1 MGPLPQVTTPH
12 ASIEEPLIDDVG
24 HILNP
29 TFAPRTC
36 EPSSQTVADSADV
49 SASQTR
55 ASYRDI
61 LLQRPQ
67 PSSPKKK
74 ARKAKLAEKAAPE
87 RKKLYQLGVNAARI
101 INIHYPDQKIMTVPV
116 HNDYYRELL
125 DTLAS
130 IKPILGY
137 DPTKPSTLRDPKFT
151 SLTEEERH
159 KQAVVVH
166 QTRLA
171 RIIQNIRSPGLQY
184 SVAKYFYQ

>member
-1 MGPLPQVTTPH
+1 M
-12 ASIEEPLIDDVG
+12 IDDVG

-74 ARKAKLAEKAAPE
+74 ARKAKLAEKAARSFQPISPAHGYQFIHFYARNGKQKKCQRNARSSINLELTLPE
-87 RKKLYQLGVNAARI
+87 L
-101 INIHYPDQKIMTVPV
+101 
-116 HNDYYRELL
+116 
-125 DTLAS
+125 
-130 IKPILGY
+130 
-137 DPTKPSTLRDPKFT
+137 
-151 SLTEEERH
+151 
-159 KQAVVVH
+159 
-166 QTRLA
+166 
-171 RIIQNIRSPGLQY
+171 
-184 SVAKYFYQ
+184 